1 MERIHIY
8 QVAWD
13 KLLSLDCKEV
23 SWMVNAGTFISI
35 QALIVLYKSM
45 ILYLTV

>member
-23 SWMVNAGTFISI
+23 SWMVNDLMLVHSFPYE
-35 QALIVLYKSM
+35 L
-45 ILYLTV
+45 